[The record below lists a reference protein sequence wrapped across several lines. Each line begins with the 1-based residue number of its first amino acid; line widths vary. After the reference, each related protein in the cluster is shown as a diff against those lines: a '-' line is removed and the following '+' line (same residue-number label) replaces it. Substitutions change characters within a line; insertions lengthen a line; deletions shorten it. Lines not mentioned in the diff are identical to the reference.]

1 MTLLKKIDSP
11 YDLKKLSLDEMKTLA
26 QEIRDGILNRVNKI
40 GGHCSPN
47 LGIVEATIALH
58 YVFNSPVDKFIFDVS
73 HQCYTHK
80 MLTGRKSGFV
90 GDIIKNISGFFNPNE
105 SEHDTFVL
113 GHTSTSLS
121 LASGVAKARDINGDN
136 YNVIALIGDGSLSGG
151 EAFEGLNNAAML
163 NSNFIIVVNDNE
175 MSISEN
181 QGGLYKNLRE
191 LRESN
196 GTCQNNFFK
205 TFGYDYHYLEEGND
219 LEKLIELF
227 SQAKDTTKPVVL
239 HIHTLKGNGYTPAEE
254 NKEMFHNTVSGR
266 INGKTPVIPAN
277 LPETYGNITTDFILK
292 KREKDKSIVAIT
304 AATPGGVSFT
314 KDFRQKMGDA
324 YIDVAISEEHAMG
337 FTSGLAKNGAKPI
350 FAVQSSF
357 VQRTYDQISQ
367 DIALNNS
374 PVTVVV
380 YCGGM
385 SGIDMT
391 HLGTFDISMI
401 SNIPNIVYL
410 APTNKEEYLSML
422 DWSIEQVEHPV
433 FIRVPLGE
441 PVVTGKKDKTNYSNL
456 NKYQVVEKGSE
467 IAIVA
472 LGTFFQLGEKVV
484 SRLKQAG
491 FNPTLINPKY
501 ITGLD
506 EDLLEG
512 LKDNHNLVITLED
525 GILDG
530 GFGQKIAS
538 FYGDSDMK
546 VLNYGGKKEFTDRT
560 KVTDLYERYHLTPE
574 LIFEDI
580 MKQQSG
586 KLLYA

>member
-11 YDLKKLSLDEMKTLA
+11 YDLKKLSINEMEALSV
-26 QEIRDGILNRVNKI
+26 EIREGILNRVNKI

-58 YVFNSPVDKFIFDVS
+58 YVFNSPIDKFIFDVS

-90 GDIIKNISGFFNPNE
+90 GDIMKNISGFFNPSE

-121 LASGVAKARDINGDN
+121 LASGVAKARDINGDK

-163 NSNFIIVVNDNE
+163 NSNFIIIVNDNE

-181 QGGLYKNLRE
+181 QGGLYQNLKE

-205 TFGYDYHYLEEGND
+205 TFGYDYHYLENGNNIK
-219 LEKLIELF
+219 ELIELF
-227 SQAKDTTKPVVL
+227 NNVKDTTKPVVV
-239 HIHTLKGNGYTPAEE
+239 HIHTLKGSGYTPAIE

-266 INGKTPVIPAN
+266 INGKTPVIPN
-277 LPETYGNITTDFILK
+277 NTPETYGSITTDFILK
-292 KREKDKSIVAIT
+292 KHAQDNSIVAIT

-337 FTSGLAKNGAKPI
+337 FASGLAKNGAKPI

-374 PVTVVV
+374 PVTVIVH
-380 YCGGM
+380 CGGM

-422 DWSIEQVEHPV
+422 DWAVEQVEHPV
-433 FIRVPLGE
+433 FIRVPLGK
-441 PVVTGKKDKTNYSNL
+441 PVVTRKVDKTNYSEL
-456 NKYQVVEKGSE
+456 NKYKVEKEGSD
-467 IAIVA
+467 IAIVG
-472 LGTFFQLGEKVV
+472 LGTFFKLGEQVYD
-484 SRLKQAG
+484 RLKQAG
-491 FNPTLINPKY
+491 FNPTLINPKF

-506 EDLLEG
+506 ENLLEN
-512 LKDNHNLVITLED
+512 LKNHHNIVITLED

-538 FYGDSDMK
+538 FYGNSEMK
-546 VLNYGGKKEFTDRT
+546 VLNYGGKKEFTDRV
-560 KVTDLYERYHLTPE
+560 KVTDLYERYRLTPE
-574 LIFEDI
+574 LIFEDV
-580 MKQQSG
+580 MKLQSG
-586 KLLYA
+586 NLLYA

>member
-11 YDLKKLSLDEMKTLA
+11 YDLKKLSLGEMNTLA
-26 QEIRDGILNRVNKI
+26 QEIREGILNRVNKI

-58 YVFNSPVDKFIFDVS
+58 YVFNSPVDRFIFDVS

-80 MLTGRKSGFV
+80 MLTGRKSGFI
-90 GDIIKNISGFFNPNE
+90 GDIIKNISEFFNPSE
-105 SEHDTFVL
+105 SKHDPFVL

-151 EAFEGLNNAAML
+151 EAFEGLNNAATL
-163 NSNFIIVVNDNE
+163 NSNFIIIVNDNE

-181 QGGLYKNLRE
+181 QGGLYKNLKE

-196 GTCQNNFFK
+196 GTSSNNFFK
-205 TFGYDYHYLEEGND
+205 TFGYDYHYLENGNN
-219 LEKLIELF
+219 LEELITLF
-227 SQAKDTTKPVVL
+227 SSVKDSNKPVVL
-239 HIHTLKGNGYTPAEE
+239 HIHTLKGNGYVPAEE

-266 INGKTPVIPAN
+266 INGKTPIIPSN
-277 LPETYGNITTDFILK
+277 LPETYGSITTEFILK
-292 KREKDKSIVAIT
+292 KHEQDKSIVAIT

-374 PVTVVV
+374 PVTVIVH
-380 YCGGM
+380 CGGM

-441 PVVTGKKDKTNYSNL
+441 PVTTGKVDKTNYS
-456 NKYQVVEKGSE
+456 
-467 IAIVA
+467 
-472 LGTFFQLGEKVV
+472 
-484 SRLKQAG
+484 
-491 FNPTLINPKY
+491 
-501 ITGLD
+501 D
-506 EDLLEG
+506 
-512 LKDNHNLVITLED
+512 
-525 GILDG
+525 
-530 GFGQKIAS
+530 
-538 FYGDSDMK
+538 
-546 VLNYGGKKEFTDRT
+546 
-560 KVTDLYERYHLTPE
+560 
-574 LIFEDI
+574 
-580 MKQQSG
+580 
-586 KLLYA
+586 

>member
-1 MTLLKKIDSP
+1 MSLLKKIDSP
-11 YDLKKLSLDEMKTLA
+11 YDLKKLSINEMKALS
-26 QEIRDGILNRVNKI
+26 QEVREGILNRVHKI

-58 YVFNSPVDKFIFDVS
+58 YVFNSPIDKFIFDVS

-80 MLTGRKSGFV
+80 MLTGRKSGFI
-90 GDIIKNISGFFNPNE
+90 GDIMKNISGFFNPSE

-121 LASGVAKARDINGDN
+121 LASGVAKARDINGEN

-163 NSNFIIVVNDNE
+163 NSNFIIIVNDNE

-181 QGGLYKNLRE
+181 QGGLYQNLKE
-191 LRESN
+191 LRDSN
-196 GTCQNNFFK
+196 GACQNNFFK
-205 TFGYDYHYLEEGND
+205 TFGYEYHYLENGNNLEELID
-219 LEKLIELF
+219 LF
-227 SQAKDTTKPVVL
+227 NSVKDTNKPVVL
-239 HIHTLKGNGYTPAEE
+239 HIHTLKGSGYIPAIE
-254 NKEMFHNTVSGR
+254 NKEMFHNTISGR
-266 INGKTPVIPAN
+266 INGKTPVIPN
-277 LPETYGNITTDFILK
+277 DLPETYGSITTDFILK
-292 KREKDKSIVAIT
+292 KHEQDKSIVAIT

-374 PVTVVV
+374 PVTVIVH
-380 YCGGM
+380 CGGM

-433 FIRVPLGE
+433 FIRVPLGA
-441 PVVTGKKDKTNYSNL
+441 PVVSGKIDKTNYSL
-456 NKYQVVEKGSE
+456 INKYQTVKEGSD
-467 IAIVA
+467 IAIIG
-472 LGTFFQLGEKVV
+472 LGTFFALGQKVYN
-484 SRLKQAG
+484 RLKQAG
-491 FNPTLINPKY
+491 FNPTLINPKF

-506 EDLLEG
+506 ENLLED
-512 LKDNHNLVITLED
+512 LKNKHNVIITLED

-538 FYGDSDMK
+538 FYGSSEMK
-546 VLNYGGKKEFTDRT
+546 VLNYGGKKEFTDR
-560 KVTDLYERYHLTPE
+560 VNVNDLYERYRLTPD
-574 LIFEDI
+574 LIFEDV
-580 MKQQSG
+580 MKLQSG
-586 KLLYA
+586 SLLYA

>member
-1 MTLLKKIDSP
+1 MSLLKKIDSP
-11 YDLKKLSLDEMKTLA
+11 YDLKKLSINEMKALS
-26 QEIRDGILNRVNKI
+26 QEVREGILNRVHKI

-58 YVFNSPVDKFIFDVS
+58 YVFNSPIDKFIFDVS

-80 MLTGRKSGFV
+80 MLTGRKSGFI
-90 GDIIKNISGFFNPNE
+90 GDIMKNISGFFNPSE

-121 LASGVAKARDINGDN
+121 LASGVAKARDINGEN

-163 NSNFIIVVNDNE
+163 NSNFIIIVNDNE

-181 QGGLYKNLRE
+181 QGGLYQNLKE
-191 LRESN
+191 LRDSN
-196 GTCQNNFFK
+196 GACQNNFFK
-205 TFGYDYHYLEEGND
+205 TFGYEYHYLENGNNLEELID
-219 LEKLIELF
+219 LF
-227 SQAKDTTKPVVL
+227 NSVKDTNKPVVL
-239 HIHTLKGNGYTPAEE
+239 HIHTLKGSGYIPAIE
-254 NKEMFHNTVSGR
+254 NKEMFHNTISGR
-266 INGKTPVIPAN
+266 INGKTPVIPN
-277 LPETYGNITTDFILK
+277 DLPETYGSITTDFILK
-292 KREKDKSIVAIT
+292 KHEQDKSIVAIT

-374 PVTVVV
+374 PVTVIVH
-380 YCGGM
+380 CGGM

-433 FIRVPLGE
+433 FIRVPLGA
-441 PVVTGKKDKTNYSNL
+441 PVVSGKIDKTNYSVI
-456 NKYQVVEKGSE
+456 NKYQTVKEGSD
-467 IAIVA
+467 IAIIG
-472 LGTFFQLGEKVV
+472 LGTFFALGQKVYN
-484 SRLKQAG
+484 RLKQAG
-491 FNPTLINPKY
+491 FNPTLINPKF

-506 EDLLEG
+506 ENLLED
-512 LKDNHNLVITLED
+512 LKNKHNVIITLED

-538 FYGDSDMK
+538 FYGSSEMK
-546 VLNYGGKKEFTDRT
+546 VLNYGGKKEFTDR
-560 KVTDLYERYHLTPE
+560 VNVNDLYERYRLTPD
-574 LIFEDI
+574 LIFEDV
-580 MKQQSG
+580 MKLQSG
-586 KLLYA
+586 SLLYA

>member
-11 YDLKKLSLDEMKTLA
+11 YDLKKLSINEMEALSV
-26 QEIRDGILNRVNKI
+26 EIREGILNRVNKI

-58 YVFNSPVDKFIFDVS
+58 YVFNSPIDKFIFDVS

-90 GDIIKNISGFFNPNE
+90 GDIMKNISGFFNPSE

-121 LASGVAKARDINGDN
+121 LASGVAKARDINGDK

-181 QGGLYKNLRE
+181 QGGLYQNLKE

-205 TFGYDYHYLEEGND
+205 TFGYDYHYLENGNNIK
-219 LEKLIELF
+219 ELIELF
-227 SQAKDTTKPVVL
+227 NNVKDTTKPVVV
-239 HIHTLKGNGYTPAEE
+239 HIHTLKGSGYTPAIE

-266 INGKTPVIPAN
+266 INGKTPVIPN
-277 LPETYGNITTDFILK
+277 NTPETYGSITTDFILK
-292 KREKDKSIVAIT
+292 KHAQDNSIVAIT

-337 FTSGLAKNGAKPI
+337 FASGLAKNGAKPI

-374 PVTVVV
+374 PVTVIVH
-380 YCGGM
+380 CGGM

-422 DWSIEQVEHPV
+422 DWAVEQVEHPV
-433 FIRVPLGE
+433 FIRVPLGK
-441 PVVTGKKDKTNYSNL
+441 PVVTRKVDKTNYSEL
-456 NKYQVVEKGSE
+456 NKYKVEKEGSD
-467 IAIVA
+467 IAIVG
-472 LGTFFQLGEKVV
+472 LGTFFKLGEQVYD
-484 SRLKQAG
+484 RLKQAG
-491 FNPTLINPKY
+491 FNPTLINPKF

-506 EDLLEG
+506 ENLLEN
-512 LKDNHNLVITLED
+512 LKNNHNIVITLED

-538 FYGDSDMK
+538 FYGNSEMK
-546 VLNYGGKKEFTDRT
+546 VLNYGGKKEFTDRV
-560 KVTDLYERYHLTPE
+560 KVTDLYERYRLTPE
-574 LIFEDI
+574 LIFEDV
-580 MKQQSG
+580 MKLQSG
-586 KLLYA
+586 NLLYA

>member
-11 YDLKKLSLDEMKTLA
+11 YDLKKLSINEMEALSV
-26 QEIRDGILNRVNKI
+26 EIREGILNRVNKI

-58 YVFNSPVDKFIFDVS
+58 YVFNSPIDKFIFDVS

-90 GDIIKNISGFFNPNE
+90 GDIMKNISGFFNPSE

-121 LASGVAKARDINGDN
+121 LASGVAKARDINGDK

-163 NSNFIIVVNDNE
+163 NSNFIIIVNDNE

-181 QGGLYKNLRE
+181 QGGLYQNLKE

-205 TFGYDYHYLEEGND
+205 TFGYDYHYLENGNNIK
-219 LEKLIELF
+219 ELIELF
-227 SQAKDTTKPVVL
+227 NNVKDTTKPVVV
-239 HIHTLKGNGYTPAEE
+239 HIHTLKGSGYTPAIE

-266 INGKTPVIPAN
+266 INGKTPVIPN
-277 LPETYGNITTDFILK
+277 NTPETYGSITTDFILK
-292 KREKDKSIVAIT
+292 KHAQDNSIVAIT

-337 FTSGLAKNGAKPI
+337 FASGLAKNGAKPI

-374 PVTVVV
+374 PVTVIVH
-380 YCGGM
+380 CGGM

-422 DWSIEQVEHPV
+422 DWAVEQVEHPV
-433 FIRVPLGE
+433 FIRVPLGK
-441 PVVTGKKDKTNYSNL
+441 PVVTRKVDKTNYSEL
-456 NKYQVVEKGSE
+456 NKYKVEKEGSD
-467 IAIVA
+467 IAIVG
-472 LGTFFQLGEKVV
+472 LGTFFKLGEQVYD
-484 SRLKQAG
+484 RLKQAG
-491 FNPTLINPKY
+491 FNPTLINPKF

-506 EDLLEG
+506 ENLLEN
-512 LKDNHNLVITLED
+512 LKNNHNIVITLED

-538 FYGDSDMK
+538 FYGNSEMK
-546 VLNYGGKKEFTDRT
+546 VLNYGGKKEFTDRV
-560 KVTDLYERYHLTPE
+560 KVTDLYERYRLTPE
-574 LIFEDI
+574 LIFEDV
-580 MKQQSG
+580 MKLQSG
-586 KLLYA
+586 NLLYA

>member
-1 MTLLKKIDSP
+1 MSLLKKIDSP
-11 YDLKKLSLDEMKTLA
+11 YDLKKLSINEMKALS
-26 QEIRDGILNRVNKI
+26 QEVREGILNRVHKI

-58 YVFNSPVDKFIFDVS
+58 YVFNSPIDKFIFDVS

-80 MLTGRKSGFV
+80 MLTGRKSGFI
-90 GDIIKNISGFFNPNE
+90 GDIMKNISGFFNPSE

-121 LASGVAKARDINGDN
+121 LASGVAKARDINGEN

-163 NSNFIIVVNDNE
+163 NSNFIIIVNDNE

-181 QGGLYKNLRE
+181 QGGLYQNLKE
-191 LRESN
+191 LRDSN
-196 GTCQNNFFK
+196 GACQNNFFK
-205 TFGYDYHYLEEGND
+205 TFGYEYHYLENGNNLEELID
-219 LEKLIELF
+219 LF
-227 SQAKDTTKPVVL
+227 NSVKDTNKPVVL
-239 HIHTLKGNGYTPAEE
+239 HIHTLKGSGYIPAIE
-254 NKEMFHNTVSGR
+254 NKEMFHNTISGR
-266 INGKTPVIPAN
+266 INGKTPVIPN
-277 LPETYGNITTDFILK
+277 DLPETYGSITTDFILK
-292 KREKDKSIVAIT
+292 KHEQDKSIVAIT

-374 PVTVVV
+374 PVTVIVH
-380 YCGGM
+380 CGGM

-433 FIRVPLGE
+433 FIRVPLGA
-441 PVVTGKKDKTNYSNL
+441 PVVSGKIDKTNYSVI
-456 NKYQVVEKGSE
+456 NKYQTVKEGSD
-467 IAIVA
+467 IAIICLV
-472 LGTFFQLGEKVV
+472 TFFTLGEKVYN
-484 SRLKQAG
+484 RLKQAG
-491 FNPTLINPKY
+491 FNPTLINPKF

-506 EDLLEG
+506 ENLLED
-512 LKDNHNLVITLED
+512 LKNKHNVIITLED

-538 FYGDSDMK
+538 FYGSSEMK
-546 VLNYGGKKEFTDRT
+546 VLNYGGKKEFTDR
-560 KVTDLYERYHLTPE
+560 VNVNDLYERYRLTPD
-574 LIFEDI
+574 LIFEDV
-580 MKQQSG
+580 MKLQSG
-586 KLLYA
+586 SLLYA

>member
-11 YDLKKLSLDEMKTLA
+11 YDLKKLSINEMEALSE
-26 QEIRDGILNRVNKI
+26 EIREGILNRVNKI

-58 YVFNSPVDKFIFDVS
+58 YVFNSPIDKFIFDVS

-90 GDIIKNISGFFNPNE
+90 GDIMKNISGFFNPSE

-121 LASGVAKARDINGDN
+121 LASGVAKARDINGDK

-163 NSNFIIVVNDNE
+163 NSNFIIIVNDNE

-181 QGGLYKNLRE
+181 QGGLYQNLKE

-205 TFGYDYHYLEEGND
+205 TFGYDYHYLENGNNIK
-219 LEKLIELF
+219 ELIELF
-227 SQAKDTTKPVVL
+227 NNVKDTTKPVVV
-239 HIHTLKGNGYTPAEE
+239 HIHTLKGSGYTPAIE

-266 INGKTPVIPAN
+266 INGKTPVIPN
-277 LPETYGNITTDFILK
+277 NTPETYGSITTDFILK
-292 KREKDKSIVAIT
+292 KHAQDNSIVAIT

-337 FTSGLAKNGAKPI
+337 FASGLAKNGAKPI

-374 PVTVVV
+374 PVTVIVH
-380 YCGGM
+380 CGGM

-422 DWSIEQVEHPV
+422 DWAVEQVEHPV
-433 FIRVPLGE
+433 FIRVPLGK
-441 PVVTGKKDKTNYSNL
+441 PVVTRKVDKTNYSEL
-456 NKYQVVEKGSE
+456 NKYKVEKEGSD
-467 IAIVA
+467 IAIVG
-472 LGTFFQLGEKVV
+472 LGTFFKLGEQVYD
-484 SRLKQAG
+484 RLKQAG
-491 FNPTLINPKY
+491 FNPTLINPKF

-506 EDLLEG
+506 ENLLEN
-512 LKDNHNLVITLED
+512 LKNNHNIVITLED

-538 FYGDSDMK
+538 FYGNSEMK
-546 VLNYGGKKEFTDRT
+546 VLNYGGKKEFTDRV
-560 KVTDLYERYHLTPE
+560 KVTDLYERYRLTPE
-574 LIFEDI
+574 LIFEDV
-580 MKQQSG
+580 MKLQSG
-586 KLLYA
+586 NLLYA